1 MDEVIEMWRSAVKQG
16 SKEAMFAL
24 GTVYS
29 DGEGVPQSSKEAVR
43 WFRKSADQGYAKAQC
58 NLGNMYSNGEGV
70 PQSFEEA
77 VRWYRKA
84 ADQGDAD
91 AQYHLGYSYFN
102 GEGVPR
108 SSSEALK
115 WYKKAAAQGTPQ
127 AIEALARMGSTNQA
141 SQCEPPP
148 PKAAADLN
156 VCADCGISG
165 DSKGV
170 KLNSCSQCKA
180 VRYCG
185 KACQL
190 KHWKEGGHKK
200 VCCIAQP

>member
-1 MDEVIEMWRSAVKQG
+1 
-16 SKEAMFAL
+16 
-24 GTVYS
+24 
-29 DGEGVPQSSKEAVR
+29 VPQSFKEAVHWYR
-43 WFRKSADQGYAKAQC
+43 QAADQGNAKAQF
-58 NLGNMYSNGEGV
+58 NLGNCYSHGNGV
-70 PQSFEEA
+70 LQSFEEA

-84 ADQGDAD
+84 ADQGYAK
-91 AQYHLGYSYFN
+91 AQYSLGVVYEK
-102 GEGVPR
+102 GCGVPQ

-127 AIEALARMGSTNQA
+127 AIEALARMASTNQA

-148 PKAAADLN
+148 PKAGADLN
-156 VCADCGISG
+156 VCANCGISG

-180 VRYCG
+180 VKYCG

-200 VCCIAQP
+200 VCCVAQP